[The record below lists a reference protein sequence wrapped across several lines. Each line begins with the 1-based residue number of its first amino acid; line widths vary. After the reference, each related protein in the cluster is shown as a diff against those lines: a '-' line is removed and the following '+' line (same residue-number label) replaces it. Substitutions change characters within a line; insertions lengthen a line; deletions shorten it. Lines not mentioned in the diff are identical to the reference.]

1 MRRQTVSRN
10 HEKIKEIG
18 ESIQYFSPDKLEE
31 RNRVQSQPEGQFVL
45 PVLLFRIE
53 TGTQFFVS
61 AFVLESLKLV
71 TSQCGAVRVVP
82 GAAKLAYKCE
92 FLNLF

>member
-1 MRRQTVSRN
+1 MRRQTVSRK

-71 TSQCGAVRVVP
+71 TSVIMWC
-82 GAAKLAYKCE
+82 CE
-92 FLNLF
+92 GCPRGCEIGLQM